1 MNEARAA
8 GGYPRETAFSEKLRT
23 IFGLTLG
30 PWGTTALAP
39 DGQPYVTLE
48 GFGHEQEAAEAF
60 SAYRA
65 SRPGDATVLHW
76 RCQPEIACRGGRH
89 TYFMRL
95 LIALP
100 AISPELDKALDDFVA
115 DKPKDIMR

>member
-8 GGYPRETAFSEKLRT
+8 AGYPRETAFSEKLRT

-76 RCQPEIACRGGRH
+76 RCQPEIACRGGTAH
-89 TYFMRL
+89 L
-95 LIALP
+95 LYAAVDCAP
-100 AISPELDKALDDFVA
+100 GHRPGTGQSA
-115 DKPKDIMR
+115 